1 MQNSVCLIERSLLCD
16 QIDRV
21 VFLVDL
27 VQFELDSC
35 EISGNHDLEGLWAEI
50 LGVVQFFSLHFI
62 SCHLGLYIFYL
73 SYVKVIYLAFGIN
86 R

>member
-1 MQNSVCLIERSLLCD
+1 MQNGVCFVEHSLLCD
-16 QIDRV
+16 QIYRV
-21 VFLVDL
+21 VFLVYL

-50 LGVVQFFSLHFI
+50 LGIVKFLSLHFI

-73 SYVKVIYLAFGIN
+73 SYVKVIYLEFGIN